1 MGISLSGLVS
11 GLDVNSIISQL
22 VELERQPI
30 VQNEERVAE
39 LERVQNAWRDIN
51 TRLRNLRT
59 TVQELSE
66 ESNFLSKQGAS
77 TDPTIVQATAESSA
91 ENATYE
97 LTVSQLAT
105 QHTVAMQNDIQTV
118 LGKSTTEAMGL
129 AGIFTLNGV
138 EIEVQSEDSL
148 SDLQNTINSSEANVE
163 ATIIAGHLI
172 LKSNISGAEGGLEMS
187 HVSGDDVLDT
197 LAVYDSGTSS
207 FYNETLEA
215 RDAQFTLNGISITR
229 SGNEIDDLVDGVTFT
244 LYGESEESAYIQ
256 ISTDTEKAV
265 EAVTAFVDQYNSTHE
280 FIREKLQKPESVA
293 STISTKD
300 EDTEEDEIDDS
311 GIGLLQGDTTLM
323 QIEQTLRSLVYEP
336 VSGYRYET
344 EDGWE
349 QKEYYSFATLGVTTI
364 DEEGY
369 LQFNSEQ
376 LVSALEDDPEAV
388 YELFKFEIEDESG
401 AGTDQYD
408 GLGVRLDNY
417 LKRLLIS
424 EQDSQGRT
432 IYPISVQKEENA
444 LSRIEELEQRI
455 EIQEERLLRYEE
467 RLVGQFT
474 NLEIYISS
482 MQAQSEDL
490 ANLISQLDT

>member
-1 MGISLSGLVS
+1 MSGISLGGLAS

-39 LERVQNAWRDIN
+39 LEQVRNAWRDIN

-59 TVQELSE
+59 TIQELSE

-77 TDPTIVQATAESSA
+77 TDPTVVQATADSSA

-105 QHTVAMQNDIQTV
+105 QHTVAMQNDIQSL

-138 EIEVQSEDSL
+138 EIEVQSSDSL
-148 SDLQNTINSSEANVE
+148 SALQNTINNSEANVE

-172 LKSNISGAEGGLEMS
+172 LKSNVSGAEGGLEMS

-197 LAVYDSGTSS
+197 LEVYNSGTSS

-215 RDAQFTLNGISITR
+215 GDAQFTLNGISLTR
-229 SGNEIDDLVDGVTFT
+229 SSNEIEDVVTGVTFT
-244 LYGESEESAYIQ
+244 LYGESTESTYIQ

-265 EAVTAFVDQYNSTHE
+265 EAVTAFVEQYNSTYE
-280 FIREKLQKPESVA
+280 FIREKLQKPE
-293 STISTKD
+293 
-300 EDTEEDEIDDS
+300 EDDDSDS

-323 QIEQTLRSLVYEP
+323 KIEQTLRNLVHDP

-364 DEEGY
+364 DKEGY
-369 LQFNSEQ
+369 LQFNSDQ

-388 YELFKFEIEDESG
+388 YELFKFEIEDEYG
-401 AGTDQYD
+401 VGTDQYD
-408 GLGVRLDNY
+408 GVGVRLDNY

-432 IYPISVQKEENA
+432 LYPISVQQEEAA

-455 EIQEERLLRYEE
+455 EIQEERLTRYEE
-467 RLVGQFT
+467 RLIEQFT
-474 NLEIYISS
+474 NLETYISS
-482 MQAQSEDL
+482 VQSQSEEL
-490 ANLISQLDT
+490 ANLISQLDS